1 MKLRPMNKMMIL
13 IRERIVET
21 NSVFILWII
30 IMTAARLIGP
40 SRKSRRCQEIS
51 TSITLWLPRLFPK
64 VLCIVEAGQELLVLR
79 VAWHPHD
86 RSLRAQNT
94 APGWFQHVGVF
105 AQQFGPYSVFPQLG
119 HQNKAAKTAICKRRS
134 PSSTWSDCPLSAS
147 VWQPTPPWPSSRRH
161 LRIQQT
167 DKNASAQIY
176 YLSMSGFEMYGKASI
191 IFCEKMLQATGGL
204 SHTK

>member
-1 MKLRPMNKMMIL
+1 MVKNRMKLRPMNKMIIL
-13 IRERIVET
+13 IRERIVDT
-21 NSVFILWII
+21 NSIFIL
-30 IMTAARLIGP
+30 
-40 SRKSRRCQEIS
+40 C
-51 TSITLWLPRLFPK
+51 K
-64 VLCIVEAGQELLVLR
+64 VLCIVEAGQELLMLR

-119 HQNKAAKTAICKRRS
+119 HQNKAAKTAICKGRS

-147 VWQPTPPWPSSRRH
+147 VCRPTPPWPSSRRH

-176 YLSMSGFEMYGKASI
+176 YLWLRNVRQGKHNLLLEDAPGDRRSPSHQIKSVAS
-191 IFCEKMLQATGGL
+191 LV
-204 SHTK
+204 TK